1 MRASALVF
9 ALVAL
14 VGCGSD
20 AATRTETTGGGAAV
34 GAPAPDGGLSV
45 RDAIASDLDGPLMV
59 RGYVISR
66 RGEYRLC
73 EAILESEPPQCGEPS
88 LRVEGVDPTEL
99 RELSEARAPVSLLG
113 DVEGDV
119 LRVSETARG

>member
-34 GAPAPDGGLSV
+34 GAPAPGGGLSV
-45 RDAIASDLDGPLMV
+45 RDAIASDLNGPLMV
-59 RGYVISR
+59 RGYVIPS
-66 RGEYRLC
+66 RGE
-73 EAILESEPPQCGEPS
+73 
-88 LRVEGVDPTEL
+88 
-99 RELSEARAPVSLLG
+99 
-113 DVEGDV
+113 
-119 LRVSETARG
+119 